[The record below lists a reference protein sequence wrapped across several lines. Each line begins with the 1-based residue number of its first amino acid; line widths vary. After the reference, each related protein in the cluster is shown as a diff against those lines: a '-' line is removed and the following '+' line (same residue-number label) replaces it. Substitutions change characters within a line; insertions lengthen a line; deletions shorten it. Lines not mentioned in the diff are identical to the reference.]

1 MPHPTI
7 TVAPWPS
14 CGPAEAAARLRG
26 RPHLVWL
33 DSALARPRTGRWS
46 IVASDPR
53 WVMTARG
60 SDIEIK
66 DARGIR
72 HIEGDPLAC
81 FAALVE
87 AEPRVDLDAAHV
99 GLPFAGG
106 AIGYL
111 GFELGRFVERLP
123 ATTVDDV
130 GAPDLAI
137 GWYDAALVWDGDAAL
152 AGWSGHPRRSAPCA
166 SACGVPPRPPPVS
179 PALRTASCV
188 PTSPG
193 RGISRRS
200 PAPVATSRRATSTR
214 STSRSASRRRCAPR
228 ASTSTRGCAK

>member
-7 TVAPWPS
+7 TVEPWPA

-26 RPHLVWL
+26 RPRLVWL
-33 DSALARPRTGRWS
+33 DSALAQPRTGRWS

-60 SDIEIK
+60 SDIEIE

-81 FAALVE
+81 FAAMTE
-87 AEPRVDLDAAHV
+87 EEPVPPLDDSAAS
-99 GLPFAGG
+99 LPFAGG

-123 ATTVDDV
+123 ATTLDDV
-130 GAPDLAI
+130 GAPDLAM
-137 GWYDAALVWDGDAAL
+137 GWYDAALVWDGDAGTGWL
-152 AGWSGHPRRSAPCA
+152 AGYTRRGMRAARAAPGLA
-166 SACGVPPRPPPVS
+166 
-179 PALRTASCV
+179 
-188 PTSPG
+188 G
-193 RGISRRS
+193 RDE
-200 PAPVATSRRATSTR
+200 P
-214 STSRSASRRRCAPR
+214 
-228 ASTSTRGCAK
+228 